1 MGSMTKK
8 TAKPFL
14 SIIIPLYNA
23 ERFIKR
29 CIDSVLSQNL
39 ALDDYEVIMIDDGST
54 DLSVD
59 ICNQYA
65 STYPNIYYT
74 YQPNQGQG
82 VARNAGI
89 EMARGDY
96 ITFADIDDYFLNSL
110 NQIYKELMR
119 LHPDIY
125 ITRHEDMLSDGK
137 TLIEK
142 NTGFPVAKEF
152 VGGELLLN
160 GYLPS
165 SVWAKFY
172 LRSLF
177 MDKKLRFLP
186 GIIHEDA
193 EFNFRI
199 FLKARRVIFS
209 ETITYFYYW
218 NPFSTDKLINEE
230 KIVKTL
236 ISDLK
241 IAQSYKKIS
250 QTWDLSKELSE
261 FLLEYSNSLLASQFI
276 MLMRR
281 RHKISYKNILF
292 VLENMQKMG
301 LFPMR
306 GKTRSRYTTIF
317 KPFFWSFSI
326 YSLLIRLRYQI

>member
-1 MGSMTKK
+1 MTKK

-193 EFNFRI
+193 EFNFKI
-199 FLKARRVIFS
+199 FLKAKRVMFS
-209 ETITYFYYW
+209 ETITYFYFW
-218 NPFSTDKLINEE
+218 NSLSTDKLINEE
-230 KIVKTL
+230 KVVKTL
-236 ISDLK
+236 LSDLR
-241 IAQSYKKIS
+241 IAKSYKEIS
-250 QTWDLSKELSE
+250 ETWNLSKGLAQ
-261 FLLEYSNSLLASQFI
+261 FLLEYSNSLLVSQFI
-276 MLMRR
+276 MLMK
-281 RHKISYKNILF
+281 HKYKISYRNIRL
-292 VLENMQKMG
+292 VLEEMRNLK
-301 LFPMR
+301 LFPMK
-306 GKTRSRYTTIF
+306 GKTRSKRTTIL
-317 KPFFWSFSI
+317 KPFFWSFSL
-326 YSLLIRLRYQI
+326 YGLLIRLRYWR